1 MKKLLVI
8 TVGEAPRDEI
18 MEEMYPYLK
27 NFEVIQKG
35 ALDGLTKEYI
45 EKNLKGEKGDYL
57 LVSKLTNGE
66 YVKFAEEKIIGRIQ
80 KIIDEYDKKIS
91 YILILCTGHF
101 NHKFNS
107 KHEIIYPQNI
117 LKAVIKPILGKNHL
131 MVINPSKD
139 QIDQSKLFWSKQVEN
154 VDYYYASPY
163 KKDVKEFD
171 QAIAY
176 IKEKN
181 PDLVLLD
188 CMGYRTK
195 MKNYI
200 KEKTGKSVILSN
212 NLLGK
217 VISELD

>member
-1 MKKLLVI
+1 
-8 TVGEAPRDEI
+8 
-18 MEEMYPYLK
+18 
-27 NFEVIQKG
+27 
-35 ALDGLTKEYI
+35 
-45 EKNLKGEKGDYL
+45 
-57 LVSKLTNGE
+57 
-66 YVKFAEEKIIGRIQ
+66 
-80 KIIDEYDKKIS
+80 
-91 YILILCTGHF
+91 
-101 NHKFNS
+101 
-107 KHEIIYPQNI
+107 
-117 LKAVIKPILGKNHL
+117 

-139 QIDQSKLFWSKQVEN
+139 QIDQSKLFWSKHLEN

-181 PDLVLLD
+181 PDLILLD

-195 MKNYI
+195 MKEYI

>member
-8 TVGEAPRDEI
+8 TVGQAPRDDI
-18 MEEMYPYLK
+18 MEEIYPYLK

-45 EKNLKGEKGDYL
+45 EENLKGKKDDYL
-57 LVSKLTNGE
+57 LVSKLTNGDHVE
-66 YVKFAEEKIIGRIQ
+66 FSEEKIIGRIQ
-80 KIIDEYDKKIS
+80 KIIDEYDKKVS

-101 NHKFNS
+101 NKKFNS

-117 LKAVIKPILGKNHL
+117 LKAVIKSILGKNHL

-139 QIDQSKLFWSKQVEN
+139 QIDQLRLFWSKQVEN

-181 PDLVLLD
+181 PDLILLD

-195 MKNYI
+195 MKEYI

-217 VISELD
+217 IISELD

>member
-8 TVGEAPRDEI
+8 TVGQAPRDDI

-45 EKNLKGEKGDYL
+45 EENLKGKKDDYL
-57 LVSKLTNGE
+57 LVSKLTNGDH
-66 YVKFAEEKIIGRIQ
+66 VKFSEEKIIGRIQ
-80 KIIDEYDKKIS
+80 KIIDEYDKKVS

-117 LKAVIKPILGKNHL
+117 LKAVIKLILGKNHL

-139 QIDQSKLFWSKQVEN
+139 QIDQSKLFWSKHLEN
-154 VDYYYASPY
+154 VDYYASPY

-181 PDLVLLD
+181 PDLILLD

-195 MKNYI
+195 MKEYI